1 MSLSNSNKPNANLLP
16 LIKLSEKKGKVV
28 ITPSFHNQIKY
39 LCSKINT
46 VEWSGILYHTSEGEL
61 ENPET
66 FVCKPQ
72 HILLMDKGT
81 SGFTEYDFS
90 SPLFMDGLHD
100 KPELMTMTAGHIH
113 SHHSMQSYFS
123 NTDTEE
129 LTENAVNYNYYL
141 SLIVNNKNQYVARVA
156 FPGVNEGRTISY
168 INNKG
173 KKISIKLEDSNV
185 VFYYEMDVVI
195 EEKSFV
201 DKIKE
206 RFFKKYN
213 RILGTQN
220 NDALDVLEVVQ
231 EKDAD
236 TIEVEKCFEDQ
247 YNRVIASKPVVT
259 FQNDWQS
266 RYDEDFVKNQTVLDF
281 DKKYNKHNKNKNK
294 VTSKDTQDLTLRVA
308 SLKYIKNL
316 CNAAEVGVEFFEHVE
331 SNEALQTF
339 LTIRNGWISTRNFG
353 DDVANLIQ
361 NDADFN
367 IFCEKFMEILE
378 LDDNTDFTKVDI
390 ADINTTSVAIL
401 QEQGFKDYALSKILV
416 ANLSQWTWS

>member
-1 MSLSNSNKPNANLLP
+1 MSLSNLNKPNITLLP
-16 LIKLSEKKGKVV
+16 LIKLSDKKGKVV

-100 KPELMTMTAGHIH
+100 KPELMSMIAGHIH

-123 NTDTEE
+123 GTDVEE

-156 FPGVNEGRTISY
+156 FPGINEGRIISY

-173 KKISIKLEDSNV
+173 KKVSIKMEDSNV
-185 VFYYEMDVVI
+185 VFYYEMDIVI

-201 DKIKE
+201 DKIKDK
-206 RFFKKYN
+206 FFKKYN

-220 NDALDVLEVVQ
+220 TDALDVLEVVQ
-231 EKDAD
+231 EKDVDA
-236 TIEVEKCFEDQ
+236 IEVEKCFEEQ

-259 FQNDWQS
+259 YQNDWQS
-266 RYDEDFVKNQTVLDF
+266 KYNEDFVNNQTVMDF
-281 DKKYNKHNKNKNK
+281 GKKNKKNK
-294 VTSKDTQDLTLRVA
+294 FSSKETQDLTLRIA
-308 SLKYIKNL
+308 ALKYIKNL
-316 CNAAEVGVEFFEHVE
+316 CNAAEVGVDFFEHME

-361 NDADFN
+361 NDVDFN
-367 IFCEKFMEILE
+367 VFCDKFLTILE
-378 LDDNTDFTKVDI
+378 LDDHTDFTKVDI
-390 ADINTTSVAIL
+390 GDINSTSIAIL
-401 QEQGFKDYALSKILV
+401 QEAGFKDYALSKILIT
-416 ANLSQWTWS
+416 NLSQWTWK